1 MKRVLLFVSVLT
13 LMTMAGCA
21 ARASYVVAAPP
32 PPRVEAY
39 GYAPSPG
46 YAWVSGFWDWRGRWV
61 WAPGRW
67 TRPPRP
73 GAHWV
78 SSRWER
84 GRHGY
89 VFVRGYWR

>member
-1 MKRVLLFVSVLT
+1 MKRSLLLVPVFAIL
-13 LMTMAGCA
+13 TMAGCA
-21 ARASYVVAAPP
+21 ARANYYVASPP
-32 PPRVEAY
+32 PPRVEVY
-39 GYAPSPG
+39 GYAPGPG
-46 YAWVSGFWDWRGRWV
+46 YVWVSGFWDWRGRWV

-67 TRPPRP
+67 LRPPHR

-78 SSRWER
+78 PSRWDR